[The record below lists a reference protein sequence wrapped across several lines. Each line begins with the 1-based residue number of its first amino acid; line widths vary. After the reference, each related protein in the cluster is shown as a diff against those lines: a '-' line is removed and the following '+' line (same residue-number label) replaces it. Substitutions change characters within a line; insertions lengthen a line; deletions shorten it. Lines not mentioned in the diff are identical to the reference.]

1 MFINRVGVVAGISA
15 GVLFTTMAMRA
26 EAAPACARPVAG
38 SVVAPPPALYSQ
50 HGSLAVD
57 LDYVSSVD
65 DQGRTLYCFVT
76 RGGLESPTLYVKPG
90 DSLDITL
97 RNLLPPPANPL
108 VGMVMDSDKA
118 CGNTTMNS
126 ASVNM
131 HFHGTNTAPTCH
143 SDEVI
148 HTLVNSGETFQ
159 YHVHFPATE
168 PPGLY
173 WYHPHVHGQAEA
185 AVLAGATGAIVV
197 QGIEKLQPAVAGLP
211 ERILV
216 MRDQIVPGNPLPGG
230 KVPSW
235 DLSLNY
241 VPISY
246 PDETPSVIQVK
257 AGRREF
263 WRVVNAGA
271 DTISDLVLRYDGVDQ
286 PMQVVA
292 LDGVP
297 TGSQDGTGTGKAV
310 WLKHITLGPA
320 ARAEF
325 IITTP
330 TNGVK
335 EAEFVSKR
343 VDVGPAGDN
352 DPTRTL
358 AVLQVHKG
366 GGDAD
371 TASIMPTPAVAATA
385 PHQLFDG
392 LDSAKITAQ
401 RRLFFSEVFEE
412 NPKKPRVKHGDDG
425 PIQFYI
431 TESGHKPEL
440 FRPYNPPAIITTQ
453 GSVEQWTIVNRTQE
467 DHVFHIHQIHF
478 KLMDPQRQGSPA
490 RGATISRYG
499 GGSLLEGSRPLS
511 KCHGIDG
518 FPRQDHRRFR
528 LPLPHSRARGRR
540 HDGDHP
546 RPAARSVAALTV
558 SPSAAKVRAD
568 QTAGRSP
575 SACGASRGGGRK
587 VRAPRRQGGG

>member
-1 MFINRVGVVAGISA
+1 MFVNRFGVVAGVSA
-15 GVLFTTMAMRA
+15 GMFFTTLAIEA
-26 EAAPACARPVAG
+26 QAAPVCARPVAG
-38 SVVAPPPALYSQ
+38 SVVTAPPALHSQ

-57 LDYVSSVD
+57 LDYISSVD

-76 RGGLESPTLYVKPG
+76 RGGQESPTLYVNPG
-90 DSLDITL
+90 DTLDINL
-97 RNLLPPPANPL
+97 RNLLPPPARPMD
-108 VGMVMDSDKA
+108 GMVMDAKKV
-118 CGNTTMNS
+118 CGNPTMNS

-131 HFHGTNTAPTCH
+131 HFHGTNTTPTCH

-148 HTLVNSGETFQ
+148 HTLVNPGELFQ
-159 YHVHFPATE
+159 YHIKFPATE

-173 WYHPHVHGQAEA
+173 WYHPHVHGQSEA

-216 MRDQIVPGNPLPGG
+216 MRDQIVPGLPNPGG

-271 DTISDLVLRYDGVDQ
+271 DTISDLVLKYDGVDQ

-297 TGSQDGTGTGKAV
+297 TGSQDGTGTGKPV
-310 WLKHITLGPA
+310 WMKHITLGPA
-320 ARAEF
+320 SRAEF

-330 TNGVK
+330 TIGVQQ
-335 EAEFVSKR
+335 AVFVSNR

-358 AVLQVHKG
+358 ALLQVSKG
-366 GGDAD
+366 GGENAD
-371 TASIMPTPAVAATA
+371 EMASTMPMSTVATTARP
-385 PHQLFDG
+385 QLFDG
-392 LDSAKITAQ
+392 LDSAKVNTQ
-401 RRLFFSEVFEE
+401 RRLYFSEVFED
-412 NPKKPRVKHGDDG
+412 NPDKPRVKRGDDG

-431 TESGHKPEL
+431 TEFGHKPKL
-440 FRPYNPPAIITTQ
+440 FSPDNPPAIVTTQ
-453 GSVEQWTIVNRTQE
+453 GSVEQWTIENRTEE

-478 KLMDPQRQGSPA
+478 KLMDRDGAVLPPA
-490 RGATISRYG
+490 QQQYLDTVVIPYWKGRGPYPSVTVLMDFRGKITGDFVYHCHILEHEDGGMMATIRV
-499 GGSLLEGSRPLS
+499 L
-511 KCHGIDG
+511 
-518 FPRQDHRRFR
+518 PRAQ
-528 LPLPHSRARGRR
+528 
-540 HDGDHP
+540 
-546 RPAARSVAALTV
+546 
-558 SPSAAKVRAD
+558 
-568 QTAGRSP
+568 
-575 SACGASRGGGRK
+575 
-587 VRAPRRQGGG
+587 